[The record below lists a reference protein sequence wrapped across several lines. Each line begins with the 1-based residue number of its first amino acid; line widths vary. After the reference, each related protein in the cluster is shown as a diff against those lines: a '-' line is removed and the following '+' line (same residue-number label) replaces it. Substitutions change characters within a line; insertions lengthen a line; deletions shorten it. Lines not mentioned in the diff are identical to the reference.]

1 VFASEPKAKE
11 AVFASEPKAKEA
23 VFASEPKAKEAAAF
37 GAHSENPAGTSS
49 AGTARP
55 SAAKPRGAA
64 AGAAQTVKTEMSGA
78 PQRLLSRLS
87 YRNVGGGG
95 AGAGAA
101 GGGARGSSTNGLA
114 AEPRPSPAGGRSDS
128 GGMGEVKAAEHPLST
143 RGIYSAPASLRS
155 AAGRIL
161 ATIAAVAAVF
171 MVLTALQAW
180 LAVAPGENG
189 DGAGNGEITDP
200 EEPGSRRGSTVGSA
214 ILTFLRAVVV
224 IVGLLVVLHHAGV
237 RTTTLFA
244 LASILSL
251 VIGLAAQ
258 SALADHFAGLIFL
271 TEGQLHIGDF
281 VHLVMGPNSSSA
293 SASAS
298 GHALTSGSSS
308 TNASAASAHG
318 MLSGTVQDVTLRR
331 VRLTTFDNETI
342 YVPNS
347 RVLAVINAS
356 QQFPIV
362 RLRVRLPVGSDLG
375 AAARAV
381 AEECEAMRSDP
392 ELLALLP
399 SASAASSPAAEMRL
413 VRALDAAGMRSPG
426 PEVLGVGDIGG
437 ADYEL
442 GVRFMT
448 RVNRQWAAARVV
460 RRRLLARMQAE
471 GVSGIPQLVSVS
483 AAPPAAA

>member
-1 VFASEPKAKE
+1 
-11 AVFASEPKAKEA
+11 
-23 VFASEPKAKEAAAF
+23 
-37 GAHSENPAGTSS
+37 
-49 AGTARP
+49 
-55 SAAKPRGAA
+55 
-64 AGAAQTVKTEMSGA
+64 MSGA

-95 AGAGAA
+95 GKAAGAA
-101 GGGARGSSTNGLA
+101 GQGGSTARN
-114 AEPRPSPAGGRSDS
+114 
-128 GGMGEVKAAEHPLST
+128 EHPLST

-161 ATIAAVAAVF
+161 ATIAAVAALF

-189 DGAGNGEITDP
+189 DGAGSGEIADP

-281 VHLVMGPNSSSA
+281 VHLVMGPNSSS
-293 SASAS
+293 SSPAS
-298 GHALTSGSSS
+298 GHALTSGSS

-483 AAPPAAA
+483 AAPPTAA